1 MGAFVFGKRRGLAKP
16 MIIGVVL
23 MGYPYFIAD
32 GTLVFIVGAALC
44 YLLYLFRE

>member
-16 MIIGVVL
+16 MIIGVAL
-23 MGYPYFIAD
+23 MGYPYFVSD
-32 GTLVFIVGAALC
+32 GRLVFIIGAALC

>member
-1 MGAFVFGKRRGLAKP
+1 MGAFVHGKRRGLGKP

-23 MGYPYFIAD
+23 MAYPYFVSESWAVYLI
-32 GTLVFIVGAALC
+32 GAALC